1 MGKSFN
7 AKTQSR
13 EYAKDCFG
21 KNALALPRLC
31 GKTSGKLMRI
41 VDVTTFRRDF
51 KLQNPSVVAYE
62 AIETAPNLLVRI
74 ELENG
79 LVGWGNAAP
88 DAHVTGETAEGVERT
103 INQLFRPF
111 LIGQE
116 ASRIE
121 WLWSRLCGLVPKQ
134 PTAIAAIDIALY
146 DLLGKAAGLPLCKLL
161 GPARDEILTSVTL
174 SIEETMMSVARGLDF
189 QAQGFKALKI
199 KCGLDAG
206 EDIARVRSVR
216 QAVGDAVR
224 ISLDANQGYSVETT
238 LRVLADLR
246 GCDIAFI
253 EQPVAAGDIE
263 ALRELCRRSPI
274 PVMADE
280 SVLGAADVLATPAPL
295 VNLKL
300 MKTGGITGALKAN
313 AVAEARGIRA
323 MVGCMDE
330 SRISMAAAAHVAL
343 ALGSVPYADLDG
355 HLDIIEDVA
364 SEGILIAGGMVHV
377 GAGAGLGL
385 WVSDKLIGE
394 EGELG

>member
-1 MGKSFN
+1 
-7 AKTQSR
+7 
-13 EYAKDCFG
+13 
-21 KNALALPRLC
+21 
-31 GKTSGKLMRI
+31 MRI
-41 VDVTTFRRDF
+41 VDVTTFRRNF

-62 AIETAPNLLVRI
+62 AIETAPNIIVRI
-74 ELENG
+74 ELEDG

-88 DAHVTGETAEGVERT
+88 DAHVTAETAEYVERT

-111 LIGQE
+111 LVGQE
-116 ASRIE
+116 ALRIE
-121 WLWSRLCGLVPKQ
+121 WLWSRLCGFAPTQ

-146 DLLGKAAGLPLCKLL
+146 DLLAKVAGLPLYELL
-161 GPARDEILTSVTL
+161 GPTRSEILTSVTL
-174 SIEETMMSVARGLDF
+174 SIEGTAVSVARALEF

-199 KCGLDAG
+199 KCGLDVE
-206 EDIARVRSVR
+206 EDVARVRAVR
-216 QAVGDAVR
+216 RAVGDAMR

-246 GCDIAFI
+246 GCNIAFI
-253 EQPVAAGDIE
+253 EQPVAADDIE
-263 ALRELCRRSPI
+263 GLRELCRCSPI

-280 SVLGAADVLATPAPL
+280 SVLGAADVLNCPAPL

-313 AVAEARGIRA
+313 VAAEARGIRA

-343 ALGSVPYADLDG
+343 ALDNVLYADLDG

-364 SEGILIAGGMVHV
+364 SEGILIADGMVCV
-377 GAGAGLGL
+377 SDGAGLGL
-385 WVSDKLIGE
+385 SVSQNLIGE
-394 EGELG
+394 KGKVD